1 MPDGASP
8 CAFCPSAFDDML
20 PAKPTKTLPLCFA
33 PELFHVALDLSA
45 VRMIDQS
52 LWLGSDETAHLEKLT
67 LQGEAGVGHESIAIN
82 DFLHLPH
89 GGTQEVDIEGIA
101 YSDHY
106 LWVVG
111 SHSLKRKRVKP
122 DELSPGENIQRLE
135 TLSVEENRY
144 LLGRIPL
151 VNGQLFKTCTHPTE
165 PGTVLR
171 AGQLKREKH
180 GNQLTRS
187 LRDDDHLREY
197 LRANIPGKENGF
209 DIEGIAVDADRIF
222 LGLRG
227 PVLRGWAIL
236 LEVQVK
242 EKKSGD
248 LRLKKIGPDGE
259 RYRKH
264 FLNLRGEGIRDLC
277 FYKEDLL
284 VLSGPT
290 MDLTGDTQIFRMP
303 NALTVLAEESLIEPE
318 PILTVPGHTGADK
331 AEGMTLLSTT
341 EPSVLIVYDSPH
353 GDRMDPE
360 KGTVR
365 ADVFNLPL
373 N

>member
-1 MPDGASP
+1 MPDGALSL
-8 CAFCPSAFDDML
+8 CLL
-20 PAKPTKTLPLCFA
+20 PFLPLTTCCLPNRPKPCRYVLPQSF
-33 PELFHVALDLSA
+33 FHVALDLSA

-111 SHSLKRKRVKP
+111 SHSLKRNGSSPMR
-122 DELSPGENIQRLE
+122 LSPGENIQRLE

-222 LGLRG
+222 SGLAGAGAAGLGNFAG
-227 PVLRGWAIL
+227 SA
-236 LEVQVK
+236 
-242 EKKSGD
+242 
-248 LRLKKIGPDGE
+248 
-259 RYRKH
+259 
-264 FLNLRGEGIRDLC
+264 GEG
-277 FYKEDLL
+277 KEIGRPAVEKDWP
-284 VLSGPT
+284 G
-290 MDLTGDTQIFRMP
+290 RR
-303 NALTVLAEESLIEPE
+303 ALP
-318 PILTVPGHTGADK
+318 
-331 AEGMTLLSTT
+331 
-341 EPSVLIVYDSPH
+341 
-353 GDRMDPE
+353 
-360 KGTVR
+360 
-365 ADVFNLPL
+365 
-373 N
+373 

>member
-1 MPDGASP
+1 MP
-8 CAFCPSAFDDML
+8 
-20 PAKPTKTLPLCFA
+20 PAKPLKTLRLNFA
-33 PELFHVALDLSA
+33 PELFHGASDLSA
-45 VRMIDQS
+45 ARVIGQH
-52 LWLGSDETAHLEKLT
+52 LWLGSDETAHLEVLQ
-67 LQGEAGVGHESIAIN
+67 LQGDVGVGHRSITVA
-82 DFLHLPH
+82 DFFSLPH
-89 GGTQEVDIEGIA
+89 GDTQEIDIEGIA

-122 DELSPGENIQRLE
+122 QDYSVADNIRRLE
-135 TLSVEENRY
+135 TLVMEENRY

-151 VNGQLFKTCTHPTE
+151 VEGSLYKSCAHPADPKKT
-165 PGTVLR
+165 LQ

-197 LRANIPGKENGF
+197 LKANIPGKENGF
-209 DIEGIAVDADRIF
+209 DIEGIAVRDDRIF

-236 LEVQVK
+236 LEIQVK
-242 EKKSGD
+242 AKKSGD
-248 LRLKKIGPDGE
+248 LRLKKIGPGGE

-277 FYKEDLL
+277 FYQDSLL

-290 MDLTGDTQIFRMP
+290 MDLTGDSQIFCIA
-303 NALTVLAEESLIEPE
+303 NALEALQKQSLLEPE
-318 PILTVPGHTGADK
+318 PVLTIAGAFGADK
-331 AEGMTLLSTT
+331 AEGMTLLSDH
-341 EPSVLIVYDSPH
+341 EPAVVIVYDSPH
-353 GDRMDPE
+353 AERVDHE
-360 KGTVR
+360 GTAVL
-365 ADVFNLPL
+365 ADVFTLPL
-373 N
+373 G

>member
-1 MPDGASP
+1 MP
-8 CAFCPSAFDDML
+8 
-20 PAKPTKTLPLCFA
+20 PAQPVKTLQLCFN
-33 PELFHVALDLSA
+33 PELFDVALDLSA
-45 VRMIDQS
+45 ARMVDQI

-67 LQGEAGVGHESIAIN
+67 LQGETGVDHGSIPVH
-82 DFLHLPH
+82 DFLGLPH
-89 GGTQEVDIEGIA
+89 GDGQEIDIEGIA
-101 YSDHY
+101 YSDYY
-106 LWVVG
+106 LWLVG
-111 SHSLKRKRVKP
+111 SHSLKRKRVKL
-122 DELSPGENIQRLE
+122 DEYSPGENIQRLE
-135 TLSVEENRY
+135 TLSMEENRY

-151 VNGQLFKTCTHPTE
+151 VNGQLFKSCSHPTD
-165 PGTVLR
+165 PSKTLR

-209 DIEGIAVDADRIF
+209 DIEGIAVAADRIF

-290 MDLTGDTQIFRMP
+290 MDLTGDSPIFRIA
-303 NALTVLAEESLIEPE
+303 NALETLEAQSLIEPE
-318 PILTVPGHTGADK
+318 PILTVPGRVGADK
-331 AEGMTLLSTT
+331 AEGMTLMSAND
-341 EPSVLIVYDSPH
+341 PAVLIVYDAPH
-353 GDRMDPE
+353 SDRADPD
-360 KGTVR
+360 KGIVL

-373 N
+373 D

>member
-1 MPDGASP
+1 MP
-8 CAFCPSAFDDML
+8 
-20 PAKPTKTLPLCFA
+20 PAELLKTLPLTLASKSFD
-33 PELFHVALDLSA
+33 VALDLSA
-45 VRMIDQS
+45 ARVIGS
-52 LWLGSDETAHLEKLT
+52 TLWLGSDETAHLEV
-67 LQGEAGVGHESIAIN
+67 LQLQDGVGIDHQSIAVA
-82 DFLHLPH
+82 DYLSLPH
-89 GGTQEVDIEGIA
+89 ADTQEIDIEGIA

-122 DELSPGENIQRLE
+122 DGHTAAENIQRLGV
-135 TLSVEENRY
+135 LSMEENRY

-151 VNGQLFKTCTHPTE
+151 VEGTLYKSCPHPTN
-165 PGTVLR
+165 PKKTLR

-180 GNQLTRS
+180 GNQLTRT

-209 DIEGIAVDADRIF
+209 DIEGIAVTADRIF

-236 LEVQVK
+236 LEVQIK

-277 FYKEDLL
+277 FYKDSLL
-284 VLSGPT
+284 VLAGPT
-290 MDLTGDTQIFRMP
+290 MDLTGATQIFQIP
-303 NALTVLAEESLIEPE
+303 HALTALQAQSLLDPK
-318 PILTVPGHTGADK
+318 PILTIPGACGADK
-331 AEGMTLLSTT
+331 AEGMTLLSDS
-341 EPSVLIVYDSPH
+341 EPTVLIVYDSPKKERLH
-353 GDRMDPE
+353 QEKSTVLGDIF
-360 KGTVR
+360 
-365 ADVFNLPL
+365 ALPL
-373 N
+373 D

>member
-1 MPDGASP
+1 MP
-8 CAFCPSAFDDML
+8 
-20 PAKPTKTLPLCFA
+20 PANPVKTLPLAFV

-45 VRMIDQS
+45 ARVIGHT
-52 LWLGSDETAHLEKLT
+52 LWLGSDETAHLEV
-67 LQGEAGVGHESIAIN
+67 LQLQDEAGTDHQSIAVA
-82 DFLHLPH
+82 DYLSLPH
-89 GGTQEVDIEGIA
+89 GDTQEIDIEGIA

-122 DELSPGENIQRLE
+122 AEHSIAENIQRLG
-135 TLSVEENRY
+135 TLSMEENRY
-144 LLGRIPL
+144 LLGRIPC
-151 VNGQLFKTCTHPTE
+151 VEGQLYKSCPHPADPTKT
-165 PGTVLR
+165 LQ

-187 LRDDDHLREY
+187 LRDDNHLREY
-197 LRANIPGKENGF
+197 LKANIPGKENGF
-209 DIEGIAVDADRIF
+209 DIEGIAVTADRIF

-242 EKKSGD
+242 EKNSGE

-277 FYKEDLL
+277 FYQDTLL

-290 MDLTGDTQIFRMP
+290 MDLTGDTQIFQIP
-303 NALTVLAEESLIEPE
+303 NALKALQRQSLLEPE
-318 PILTVPGHTGADK
+318 PILTIPGAAGADK
-331 AEGMTLLSTT
+331 AEGMTLFSET
-341 EPSVLIVYDSPH
+341 EPSVLIVYDAPH

-360 KGTVR
+360 RATVL
-365 ADVFNLPL
+365 ADVFALPL
-373 N
+373 A